1 MISLDSVD
9 LVLGGIRVLENVS
22 FGVSKGEFVSLVGPS
37 GAGKSSILKLIHLD
51 LYPTSGAVTVMGLD
65 TRSVSNSKKPYLRR
79 MVGCIFQDYKLLA
92 EKSAYENVA
101 FALEV
106 AGAKGRP
113 VRLKT
118 LQALH
123 TVGMSHRLNHYPSE
137 MSGGE
142 RQRVAIAR
150 AIVHEPSIL
159 LADEP
164 TGNLDRDNALSIIA
178 LLERITHSGTIVL
191 MATHKTEYGRKA
203 GSPLFVRPDGSARLI
218 RIAGGRLLGAPTRCK
233 GDPSGCTGERPGR
246 PNGEL
251 YASDE

>member
-1 MISLDSVD
+1 MISLHSVD

-22 FGVSKGEFVSLVGPS
+22 FTIFLETSGKGEFVSLVGPS

-51 LYPTSGAVTVMGLD
+51 LLPTSGTVTVMGLS
-65 TRSVSNSKKPYLRR
+65 TRSIPNSKKPYLRR
-79 MVGCIFQDYKLLA
+79 MIGCIFQDYKLLA

-106 AGAKGRP
+106 ASQTRASLFRRTP
-113 VRLKT
+113 SRQIRLKAI
-118 LQALH
+118 QALH

-137 MSGGE
+137 LSGGE
-142 RQRVAIAR
+142 CQRVAIAR

-191 MATHKTEYGRKA
+191 MATHKTELI
-203 GSPLFVRPDGSARLI
+203 SSTSGSAHLI
-218 RIAGGRLLGAPTRCK
+218 RIAGGRLL
-233 GDPSGCTGERPGR
+233 
-246 PNGEL
+246 
-251 YASDE
+251 

>member
-9 LVLGGIRVLENVS
+9 LVLGGIRVLENVA
-22 FGVSKGEFVSLVGPS
+22 FDIRKGEFVSLVGPS

-51 LYPTSGAVTVMGLD
+51 LFPTSGAVTVMGLD
-65 TRSVSNSKKPYLRR
+65 TRSIPNSKKPFFRR
-79 MVGCIFQDYKLLA
+79 QVGYIFQDYKLLA

-106 AGAKGRP
+106 CSVGATRR
-113 VRLKT
+113 VARTIRLKAI
-118 LQALH
+118 QALH

-137 MSGGE
+137 LSGGE
-142 RQRVAIAR
+142 CQRVAIAR

-164 TGNLDRDNALSIIA
+164 TGNLDRDNALSIVE

-191 MATHKTEYGRKA
+191 MATHKTELIG
-203 GSPLFVRPDGSARLI
+203 GSAQLI
-218 RIAGGRLLGAPTRCK
+218 RIAGGRLL
-233 GDPSGCTGERPGR
+233 D
-246 PNGEL
+246 
-251 YASDE
+251 ASDE